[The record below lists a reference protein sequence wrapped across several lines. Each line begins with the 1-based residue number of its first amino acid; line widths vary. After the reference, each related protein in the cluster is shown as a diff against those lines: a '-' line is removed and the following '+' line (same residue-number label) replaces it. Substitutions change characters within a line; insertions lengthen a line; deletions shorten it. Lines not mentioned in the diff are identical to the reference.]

1 MNQITVDRLMQTSK
15 DFDLKLEKQQEDIV
29 DAMTKMRGVI
39 EEKML
44 RGEKHF
50 GQPPRHQHP
59 VKH

>member
-1 MNQITVDRLMQTSK
+1 MQTSK